1 MTTDEILVLGA
12 PAMVLVPLVVEW
24 LKGLGLETRW
34 AGVASVLVAG
44 GLAALAEAVEVEPR
58 LAPVARVVLAAI
70 LVGMAGSG
78 AYSQA
83 KEARERTAAARE

>member
-1 MTTDEILVLGA
+1 ML
-12 PAMVLVPLVVEW
+12 LVPLVVQS
-24 LKGLGLETRW
+24 LKGLGLQARW

-44 GLAALAEAVEVEPR
+44 SLAALGEAVGQWPR
-58 LAPVARVVLAAI
+58 LAPAGRIALAAI

-83 KEARERTAAARE
+83 KALRKPVATGQEEVARSRS